1 LLRCFGVAVTKNG
14 KAPYA
19 KDRNRRNDVFLKFQL
34 ESSISS

>member
-19 KDRNRRNDVFLKFQL
+19 KDRNRRRRNDVF
-34 ESSISS
+34 